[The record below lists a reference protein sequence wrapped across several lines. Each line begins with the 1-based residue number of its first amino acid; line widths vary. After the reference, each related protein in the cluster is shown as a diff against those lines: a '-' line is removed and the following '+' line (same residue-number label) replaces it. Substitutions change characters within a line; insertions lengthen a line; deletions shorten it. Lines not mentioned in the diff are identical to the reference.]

1 MKNYYLLILFLIGRH
16 LMAFELFSPAFQPN
30 SMIPSQYTCDGSDIS
45 PPLQWK
51 NIPAGT
57 KSFALIMD
65 DPDAPVGLW
74 VHWVLYNIPV
84 EVTSLPENLPKT
96 ETIKVN
102 QHTLTQG
109 KNSWP
114 KIGYGGPCPPDREHR
129 YFFKL
134 YALKEK
140 TNFPVGLTAKQ
151 LEEKIQ
157 PLIIE
162 KAELMGRYDLKK
174 RRK

>member
-1 MKNYYLLILFLIGRH
+1 MKNYYLLILFLIGRQ
-16 LMAFELFSPAFQPN
+16 LMALELFSPAFQPN

-84 EVTSLPENLPKT
+84 EVSSLPENLSK
-96 ETIKVN
+96 
-102 QHTLTQG
+102 
-109 KNSWP
+109 
-114 KIGYGGPCPPDREHR
+114 
-129 YFFKL
+129 
-134 YALKEK
+134 ALC
-140 TNFPVGLTAKQ
+140 
-151 LEEKIQ
+151 
-157 PLIIE
+157 
-162 KAELMGRYDLKK
+162 
-174 RRK
+174 RRIWF

>member
-1 MKNYYLLILFLIGRH
+1 MKNFYILLLLLIGRE
-16 LMAFELFSPAFQPN
+16 LMALELFSPAFQPN
-30 SMIPSQYTCDGSDIS
+30 SMIPSQYTCDGLDVS

-51 NIPAGT
+51 NIPSGT

-84 EVTSLPENLPKT
+84 EITSLPENLPKT
-96 ETIKVN
+96 ETINVN

-140 TNFPVGLTAKQ
+140 TNFPAGLTAKQ
-151 LEEKIQ
+151 LEEKIKT
-157 PLIIE
+157 LIIE
-162 KAELMGRYDLKK
+162 KAELMGIYDLKK

>member
-1 MKNYYLLILFLIGRH
+1 MKNYYLLILFLIGRQ
-16 LMAFELFSPAFQPN
+16 LMALELFSPAFQPN

-102 QHTLTQG
+102 QYTLTQG